1 MELTRSSLKPLRPK
15 RRTSGGGVKKCMTCC
30 IDKGQ
35 CVQSPYTCREDLHM
49 RTLLLAH
56 LDQVARAKI
65 GGPADPRKDI
75 V

>member
-1 MELTRSSLKPLRPK
+1 M
-15 RRTSGGGVKKCMTCC
+15 KKCMTCC

-35 CVQSPYTCREDLHM
+35 CVQSPYTYREDLHM

-56 LDQVARAKI
+56 LDQVVRAKI